1 MSSFFTDTT
10 IKKGTSHKS
19 TSIFQ
24 TEMSAQVIPAY
35 MDGAEKELD
44 TTGVNV
50 IPTMETQDVVLVSCP
65 FL

>member
-1 MSSFFTDTT
+1 
-10 IKKGTSHKS
+10 
-19 TSIFQ
+19 
-24 TEMSAQVIPAY
+24 MSAQVIPAY